1 MAEKNRIRRKE
12 LEPWMTV
19 DQMRTHLRNASDHV
33 TGILFLAELNGCSSG
48 TICRML
54 GIEPIE
60 TIRLTPLLRSYG
72 WTEEKVK
79 RVRDM
84 YFVEGDTIAKIAE
97 EMGISYNA
105 VQRMLASASGG
116 WYAPLP
122 CEERK
127 RRSESG
133 DSPSGKVKI

>member
-1 MAEKNRIRRKE
+1 MAEKYRIRRKE
-12 LEPWMTV
+12 LKPWMNLE
-19 DQMRTHLRNASDHV
+19 QMRTYLRGSADRD

-54 GIEPIE
+54 GIDPIE
-60 TIRLTPLLRSYG
+60 TIRLTPCLRAYG

-84 YFVEGDTIAKIAE
+84 YFVKGDTITKIAE

-122 CEERK
+122 CEEKK
-127 RRSESG
+127 RRLG
-133 DSPSGKVKI
+133 